1 MSSERPTIRL
11 TRPLGAVRASG
22 QAVAPPPSAEQVQ
35 AAELR
40 RQLAAEKERCALR
53 DAETARREAQLADK
67 GRELDEK
74 IAQLAHLICSVEQE
88 RVALLQSNEEEIVSF
103 TLSITEKVLQ
113 YEIEDGR
120 YKIGD
125 VVRATLS
132 AVRDRGSVVVRV
144 NPRDLEMTRTALERM
159 AQTSGV
165 NRFSAVGDETIPLA
179 SCCIETDSGKVFSE
193 IPGRLKRIE
202 QSLLKR
208 NGEANGV

>member
-1 MSSERPTIRL
+1 MSSEGPTIRL
-11 TRPLGAVRASG
+11 TRPLGAVRAGG
-22 QAVAPPPSAEQVQ
+22 QAAPPPPSAEQVQ

-53 DAETARREAQLADK
+53 DAETARREALLADR

-74 IAQLAHLICSVEQE
+74 IAQLAHLIFSVEQE

-165 NRFSAVGDETIPLA
+165 SRFSAVGDETIPLA

-208 NGEANGV
+208 NGEKDGV